1 MKLLIHD
8 MDKDQFE
15 TIFPNLNE
23 DITVISNNN
32 SIRSCIGC
40 FGCWIKTPGECV
52 IQDDYKNMGEMIA
65 GSDELIIMSKCF
77 YGSYSP
83 FIKNV
88 LDRSISY
95 VHPFFVIRNG
105 EIHHKSRYKNEI
117 DFKVY
122 FYSED
127 ITEEEMEV
135 AKELVIANGINL
147 NTHSPSTLFVKEP
160 LELRGIL

>member
-32 SIRSCIGC
+32 SIRSCNGC
-40 FGCWIKTPGECV
+40 FGCWIKTPGKCV

-77 YGSYSP
+77 YGGYSP

-105 EIHHKSRYKNEI
+105 EIHHKSRYKNKI

>member
-8 MDKDQFE
+8 MEKNQFE

-52 IQDDYKNMGEMIA
+52 IQDDFKNMGEMTA
-65 GSDELIIMSKCF
+65 SCDEVIIISKCY

-95 VHPFFVIRNG
+95 VLPFFVIRNG
-105 EIHHKSRYKNEI
+105 EIHHKSRYKNKI

-127 ITEEEMEV
+127 ISEEEKEV

-160 LELRGIL
+160 LELRGVL

>member
-52 IQDDYKNMGEMIA
+52 IQDDYKKMGEMIA
-65 GSDELIIMSKCF
+65 GSDELIIMSKCY

-105 EIHHKSRYKNEI
+105 EIHHKSRYKNKI

-127 ITEEEMEV
+127 ITAEEMEV

>member
-105 EIHHKSRYKNEI
+105 EIHHKSRYKNKI